1 MGLGGYLTWTAVAR
15 EICNATGLKKVFPF
29 EQHNGTLIKTIKTPM
44 FENNPY
50 FQQDFE
56 IHSPAF
62 PLQLNNPATN
72 YCKQDTHEKA
82 VHRYDKHIIEQIC
95 EFYGIKNPKL
105 KCEIYLSDKEKKF
118 ATDVLSIHSLTE
130 NNFIV
135 IEPQSNDEYTVNKLY
150 SFEKWQLVTNE
161 LAKLG
166 FTIVQ
171 VGREN
176 NSKRLKNVINLA
188 GKTSFREAAA
198 IIKNSS
204 LFISSEGGLMHAA
217 NAVGV
222 KSVILFTGFIHPRMT
237 GYPENKNLWIGSDH
251 GPCGMKVRCSSC
263 AKNVEDHDYLE
274 IVEAV
279 KDITR

>member
-1 MGLGGYLTWTAVAR
+1 
-15 EICNATGLKKVFPF
+15 
-29 EQHNGTLIKTIKTPM
+29 
-44 FENNPY
+44 
-50 FQQDFE
+50 
-56 IHSPAF
+56 
-62 PLQLNNPATN
+62 
-72 YCKQDTHEKA
+72 
-82 VHRYDKHIIEQIC
+82 
-95 EFYGIKNPKL
+95 
-105 KCEIYLSDKEKKF
+105 LS
-118 ATDVLSIHSLTE
+118 T

-150 SFEKWQLVTNE
+150 SFKKWQLVTDE
-161 LAKLG
+161 LVKLG
-166 FTIVQ
+166 FTLVQ

-176 NSKRLKNVINLA
+176 RGNRLKNVIDLT

-237 GYPENKNLWIGSDH
+237 GYPENKNLWIGNDH
-251 GPCGMKVRCSSC
+251 GPCGMKVRCPSC
-263 AKNVEDHDYLE
+263 AKNVEDHDYFE

-279 KDITR
+279 KGIIK